1 MAAAISPRP
10 NAFHALSSESSAS
23 LFSGTSEPRKLPFT
37 VSVTSE
43 SAASVITLLYDGR
56 RFTAIPRVAATNT
69 PRHGYQQRTLTRQT
83 VCRKTHSEQLGCC
96 ATHLRRHNSAPWRH
110 HTARPNEAPRAPT
123 SDHLPRRS
131 RVFCL

>member
-1 MAAAISPRP
+1 MASKPEASCRAVSSGALHTSMAAAISPRP

-56 RFTAIPRVAATNT
+56 RFTAIPRAIAAPPHRAKGATT
-69 PRHGYQQRTLTRQT
+69 DPDIAT
-83 VCRKTHSEQLGCC
+83 VDSKMGP
-96 ATHLRRHNSAPWRH
+96 A
-110 HTARPNEAPRAPT
+110 
-123 SDHLPRRS
+123 
-131 RVFCL
+131 

>member
-1 MAAAISPRP
+1 MASKPEASCRAVSSGALHTSMAAAISPRP

-69 PRHGYQQRTLTRQT
+69 PRHGYQQRTLTRD
-83 VCRKTHSEQLGCC
+83 S
-96 ATHLRRHNSAPWRH
+96 RRFVER
-110 HTARPNEAPRAPT
+110 HTA
-123 SDHLPRRS
+123 SS
-131 RVFCL
+131 